1 MRRPRSRIRSP
12 ESFSLQPS
20 RRCHGEAGQAAN
32 SLLYPAA
39 SEAHGGADV
48 AQVAQLVEHA
58 TENRSVGG
66 SIPPLGT
73 IIPLAVDGAELT
85 VQDRREKLE
94 TATLM
99 PCQG

>member
-1 MRRPRSRIRSP
+1 MRRPRSRIRSAKNFP
-12 ESFSLQPS
+12 LPASC
-20 RRCHGEAGQAAN
+20 RCHGKAGQAAN

-73 IIPLAVDGAELT
+73 IIPLSG
-85 VQDRREKLE
+85 RW
-94 TATLM
+94 
-99 PCQG
+99 C